1 MAYDSSPAQMFHTQ
15 HPSGQ
20 EYARYL
26 RIVAHMHELPVVLD
40 TDVTAVTPIA
50 QCQGDKGN
58 SDHGHGAGFEVS
70 ISQSPEATRKL
81 PPKIRAKFCI
91 WAAGDPSIETN
102 GGMAPE
108 SVIMS

>member
-70 ISQSPEATRKL
+70 ISQSP
-81 PPKIRAKFCI
+81 
-91 WAAGDPSIETN
+91 
-102 GGMAPE
+102 
-108 SVIMS
+108 